1 MDSRLRGNDINCSF
15 AVIPAKAGI
24 HTAYPDTNAGRRAVA
39 PNVAI
44 DDDGFSPP
52 PTVGPYRSLPGTG
65 VRRQEGGA
73 PDRIR
78 TCDLWLRRPTLYPTE
93 LRAPGWCAPAR
104 TTPAFAARRAGGNAR
119 ASSMGQAVRGNPHAV
134 RLDDGTVVDR
144 AAGGQAD
151 FRPGSNSHFVSPQA
165 SRSDRRTQPLGAR
178 ASCPLEHTG
187 GPSAHMRAGRPRSQ
201 GGSDALDVSS
211 CAKTRIA
218 AAPGGSSSTRGATS
232 KVHNPRYALV
242 PDRGLLQPYPGL
254 PHNDSGG
261 LREQG

>member
-65 VRRQEGGA
+65 VRRQEDGA

-104 TTPAFAARRAGGNAR
+104 TMPAFAARRAGGNAR
-119 ASSMGQAVRGNPHAV
+119 ASSMGQAVRGNPHAIRPGLRVRVGQSV

-144 AAGGQAD
+144 AAGGQAH
-151 FRPGSNSHFVSPQA
+151 FRPTRLVVATLDDFEGTQSA
-165 SRSDRRTQPLGAR
+165 MRT
-178 ASCPLEHTG
+178 CPG
-187 GPSAHMRAGRPRSQ
+187 PRPSATIPGF
-201 GGSDALDVSS
+201 
-211 CAKTRIA
+211 A
-218 AAPGGSSSTRGATS
+218 AQRFRRLT
-232 KVHNPRYALV
+232 
-242 PDRGLLQPYPGL
+242 
-254 PHNDSGG
+254 
-261 LREQG
+261 